1 MRVKHQTS
9 NLKLSFV
16 VCREREN
23 PGPITSERRVNIDLA
38 IYTIFRFFRVL
49 VFSENTIF
57 FVVAQKKTH
66 LQAAAIISNNT
77 ESKFIQQILKQR
89 EL

>member
-49 VFSENTIF
+49 FFSENTIF
-57 FVVAQKKTH
+57 FVVAQQKHIYKQPQLFRTTRK
-66 LQAAAIISNNT
+66 ASSFN
-77 ESKFIQQILKQR
+77 KF
-89 EL
+89 